1 MKNMC
6 VNYGNESTTCGAE
19 MISESSPSGGARKKK
34 LTKF

>member
-19 MISESSPSGGARKKK
+19 MISESSSGGARKKK